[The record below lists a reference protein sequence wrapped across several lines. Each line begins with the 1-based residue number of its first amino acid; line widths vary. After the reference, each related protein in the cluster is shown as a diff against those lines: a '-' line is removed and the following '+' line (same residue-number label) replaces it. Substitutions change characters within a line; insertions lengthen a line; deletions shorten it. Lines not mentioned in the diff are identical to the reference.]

1 MAKENIHR
9 AMGSLAYAIAVADGS
24 IQTKEKE
31 VILQLA
37 RKEFQLSD
45 TDSEWINAMFIQ
57 LESQQIGLNDA
68 YTYAMDIL
76 EANRHDYDFD
86 DMTKNRCLSFMK
98 KIADAF
104 GETDYKEMS
113 VIDRFETDIAKF

>member
-24 IQTKEKE
+24 IQSKEKE

-45 TDSEWINAMFIQ
+45 SDSEWINTMFTQ
-57 LESQQIGLNDA
+57 LESQGIGLNEA
-68 YTYAMDIL
+68 YEFAIDTL

-86 DMTKNRCLSFMK
+86 EAMKNRCLSFMK

-104 GETDYKEMS
+104 GEIDYKETS
-113 VIDRFETDIAKF
+113 VIDRFSADIVRF

>member
-45 TDSEWINAMFIQ
+45 TDSEWINAMFTQ
-57 LESQQIGLNDA
+57 LEAQQIGLNDA

-86 DMTKNRCLSFMK
+86 DATKNRCLSFMK

-104 GETDYKEMS
+104 GETDYQEMS
-113 VIDRFETDIAKF
+113 VIDRFQTDIAKF

>member
-24 IQTKEKE
+24 IQDSEKQ
-31 VILQLA
+31 VILKLA
-37 RKEFQLSD
+37 TKEFQLSD
-45 TDSEWINAMFIQ
+45 SDSEWIHTMFNQ
-57 LESQQIGLNDA
+57 LESQHIGLEDA
-68 YTYAMDIL
+68 YEYAMDTL

-86 DMTKNRCLSFMK
+86 DATKERCLSFMK

-104 GETDYKEMS
+104 GETDYKELS
-113 VIDRFETDIAKF
+113 VIERFSADISRF

>member
-9 AMGSLAYAIAVADGS
+9 AMGSLAYAIAVADGT
-24 IQTKEKE
+24 IQQKEKE

-37 RKEFQLSD
+37 TKEFQLSD
-45 TDSEWINAMFIQ
+45 TDSEWINAMFTQ
-57 LESQQIGLNDA
+57 LESQQIGMNEA
-68 YTYAMDIL
+68 YDFAMDTL

-86 DMTKNRCLSFMK
+86 DAMKSRCVSFMK

-104 GETDYKEMS
+104 GETDYKETS
-113 VIDRFETDIAKF
+113 VIERFSSDISRF

>member
-9 AMGSLAYAIAVADGS
+9 AMGSLAYAIAVADGT
-24 IQTKEKE
+24 IQPKEKE

-37 RKEFQLSD
+37 TKEFQLSD
-45 TDSEWINAMFIQ
+45 TDSEWINAMFSQ
-57 LESQQIGLNDA
+57 LESKQVGMNEA
-68 YTYAMDIL
+68 YDFAMDTL

-86 DMTKNRCLSFMK
+86 DAMKARCISFMK

-104 GETDYKEMS
+104 GETDYKESS
-113 VIDRFETDIAKF
+113 VIDRFSSDITRF